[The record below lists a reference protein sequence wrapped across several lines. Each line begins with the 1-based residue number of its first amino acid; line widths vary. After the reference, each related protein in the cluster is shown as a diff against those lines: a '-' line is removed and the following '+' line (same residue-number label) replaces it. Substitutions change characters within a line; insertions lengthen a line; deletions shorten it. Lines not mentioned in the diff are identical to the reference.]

1 MKKRFAV
8 TIAVLMLVLLGLFVL
23 DLSSSSGSQSNTTA
37 EVKID
42 NFSFTPE
49 TITVNAGTTVT
60 WVNGD
65 DVPHTVASD
74 DKVFKSRALDTDE
87 KFAYTF
93 TKPGTYA
100 YFCSLHPKMIAK
112 IIVQ

>member
-1 MKKRFAV
+1 MNKRFVIVGA
-8 TIAVLMLVLLGLFVL
+8 LLLGLSALLVVVL
-23 DLSSSSGSQSNTTA
+23 ASNAGTQGSATA

-42 NFSFTPE
+42 NFSFTPD
-49 TITVNAGTTVT
+49 TLTVNTGTTVT
-60 WVNGD
+60 WVNQD
-65 DVPHTVASD
+65 DLPHTVASD

-100 YFCSLHPKMIAK
+100 YFCSLHPKMVAK
-112 IIVQ
+112 VVVR

>member
-1 MKKRFAV
+1 MTKRVVV
-8 TIAVLMLVLLGLFVL
+8 TSTALLLGLSTLFVL
-23 DLSSSSGSQSNTTA
+23 VSASRAGAQRNASA

-49 TITVNAGTTVT
+49 TLTVDPGTTVT
-60 WVNGD
+60 WVNQD
-65 DVPHTVASD
+65 DLPHTVASD

-100 YFCSLHPKMIAK
+100 YFCSLHPKMVAK
-112 IIVQ
+112 VVVR

>member
-1 MKKRFAV
+1 MKKRFGL
-8 TIAVLMLVLLGLFVL
+8 TIAALLLGLSALMVVVL
-23 DLSSSSGSQSNTTA
+23 GSNAGTQGNA
-37 EVKID
+37 GVEVKID

-49 TITVNAGTTVT
+49 TLTVNAGTTVT

-100 YFCSLHPKMIAK
+100 YFCSLHPKMVAK
-112 IIVQ
+112 VVVR